1 VYSRESGSIRE
12 EPTQGISG
20 VANPT
25 TRLMEGGVTI
35 RDDALIRGAKIDI
48 NQRQQNAVSEYN
60 SSAVLVMSEGARIAA
75 VHAQALR
82 PETRFM
88 VGKDLARK
96 GARVNG

>member
-1 VYSRESGSIRE
+1 M
-12 EPTQGISG
+12 SG

-35 RDDALIRGAKIDI
+35 RDDALIRRAKIDI

-75 VHAQALR
+75 VQAQAIR

-88 VGKDLARK
+88 VDKDLARK